1 MNILNFKYTKSDGKT
16 TDRVLLIHGAPSKLY
31 AGTDISSLDMEAQ
44 VSYSQAV
51 QAAKDIY
58 LATVKALNDQ
68 YDLNYNYRQFDPT
81 KMSEV
86 VEEEI

>member
-16 TDRVLLIHGAPSKLY
+16 SNRVLLTHGAPSKFY
-31 AGTDISSLDMEAQ
+31 SGTDITSLDMDDQ
-44 VSYSQAV
+44 VAYSQAV

-58 LATVKALNDQ
+58 LETVKALNDK
-68 YDLNYNYRQFDPT
+68 YDLNYNFRQFDPT